1 MVDHR
6 RPDEAGQESPL
17 VVTHTHKYARIN
29 TTSRPGA
36 LAMSNNVLRS
46 TEQKNLDLARSNVS
60 KLAKRFNLVPFQDKI
75 LELFKQVEANKMCK
89 R

>member
-1 MVDHR
+1 
-6 RPDEAGQESPL
+6 
-17 VVTHTHKYARIN
+17 
-29 TTSRPGA
+29 
-36 LAMSNNVLRS
+36 MSNNVLRS